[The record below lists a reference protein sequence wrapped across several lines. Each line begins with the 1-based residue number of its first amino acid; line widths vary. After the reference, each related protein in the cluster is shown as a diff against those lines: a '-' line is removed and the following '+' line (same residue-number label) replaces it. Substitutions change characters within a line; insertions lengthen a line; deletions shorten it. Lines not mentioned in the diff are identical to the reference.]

1 MIYRAVRK
9 VSTAVRPGK
18 KRASGPAQDSR
29 EEILAVA
36 TQEFAQRG
44 LSGARV
50 DEIAARTRTSKRMIY
65 YYFSGKEGLY
75 RAVLERVYSEIRQVE
90 SQLDLDGLAPQA
102 AIARIVELT
111 FDYDESH
118 PEFITLVNVENIN
131 RGKSIGKLSSVHKR
145 YAHILSVMAR
155 VLERGVASGVF
166 RPDVTPIDV
175 RLVIAALCYFRVSN
189 RYTFGALF
197 DCNLAEPAV
206 RARHRRMIVDAVQR
220 FLKV

>member
-1 MIYRAVRK
+1 MKSRAVK
-9 VSTAVRPGK
+9 KSATGARPK
-18 KRASGPAQDSR
+18 KKKSASPAQDSR

-65 YYFSGKEGLY
+65 YHFSGKEGLY
-75 RAVLERVYSEIRQVE
+75 RAVLERVYSEIRLVE
-90 SQLDLDGLAPQA
+90 SQLDLDSLPPAEA
-102 AIARIVELT
+102 MTRIVELT

-118 PEFITLVNVENIN
+118 PEFITLVNVENVN
-131 RGKSIGKLSSVHKR
+131 RGKSITKLPGVHKR
-145 YAHILSVMAR
+145 YSNILQIMAR

-166 RPDVTPIDV
+166 RSDVTPIDV
-175 RLVIAALCYFRVSN
+175 RLVMAALCYFRVSN

-197 DCNLAEPAV
+197 DCNLADPV
-206 RARHRRMIVDAVQR
+206 LRARHRHMIVDAVQR
-220 FLKV
+220 FLKA